1 MKRLLL
7 LAGEESGAIYA
18 RRIAARAK
26 ELFPGVEVRGYGE
39 YGFTTADLAVFGFW
53 EVLKRIFFFLRV
65 RRTMERAIDE
75 WRPDAVCTVDYP
87 GLNLRLAAYAKSK
100 GIRAVHVVCPQV
112 WAWHRGRIPKI
123 EASLDALC
131 CFFPFE
137 PSFFRS
143 GFAHFVGHP
152 LAEEFAAGD
161 ARRGERAGDPRLV
174 ALLPG
179 SRLGEIRGILPT
191 LLEAVRGLDCRC
203 VIPAAN
209 AQAYAEIEREVE
221 RWQGVGS
228 GCPPVDVRVGGA
240 REAFAEAACAAVA
253 SGTATLE
260 AAFAHCPTVLV
271 YRVGRILAFLARRLI
286 KIKHVGLANI
296 IWEHCHSGDDPS
308 GGASDP
314 LGGYPM
320 LELLQEDMTVKN
332 VRKSIENF
340 ISDDKLRLIASS
352 RLAEATDLM
361 RTDGDSISKIVRF
374 LV

>member
-18 RRIAARAK
+18 RRIEERAK
-26 ELFPGVEVRGYGE
+26 DLFPGVEVRGYGD

-87 GLNLRLAAYAKSK
+87 GMNLRLAAYAKSR

-137 PSFFRS
+137 PSFFRA

-179 SRLGEIRGILPT
+179 SRLGEIRGILPP

-209 AQAYAEIEREVE
+209 AQARAEIEREVE
-221 RWQGVGS
+221 RWRGAGA
-228 GCPPVDVRVGGA
+228 GCPPVEIRVGGA

-296 IWEHCHSGDDPS
+296 VWECCRGGGDASD
-308 GGASDP
+308 GASDP

-340 ISDDKLRLIASS
+340 ISDEKLRLIASS
-352 RLAEATDLM
+352 RLTETTDLL

>member
-18 RRIAARAK
+18 RRIGERAK
-26 ELFPGVEVRGYGE
+26 ELFPGVEVRGYGD

-75 WRPDAVCTVDYP
+75 WKPDAVCTVDYP
-87 GLNLRLAAYAKSK
+87 GMNLRLAAYAKTN

-137 PSFFRS
+137 PSYFRP

-161 ARRGERAGDPRLV
+161 ARRQARAGDSRLV

-209 AQAYAEIEREVE
+209 AQARAAIEREVE
-221 RWQGVGS
+221 RWRSVGE
-228 GCPPVDVRVGGA
+228 GCPPVEIRGGGA
-240 REAFAEAACAAVA
+240 REVFAEAACAAVA

-260 AAFAHCPTVLV
+260 AAFARCPTVLV
-271 YRVGRILAFLARRLI
+271 YRVGRILAFIARRLI
-286 KIKHVGLANI
+286 KIRHVGLANI
-296 IWEHCHSGDDPS
+296 VWESCHRGGDAS
-308 GGASDP
+308 ANASDP

-320 LELLQEDMTVKN
+320 LELLQENMTVKN
-332 VRKSIENF
+332 VRKSIESF
-340 ISDDKLRLIASS
+340 ISDEKLRLIASS

>member
-26 ELFPGVEVRGYGE
+26 DLFPGVEVRGYGD

-87 GLNLRLAAYAKSK
+87 GMNLRLAAYAKSK

-137 PSFFRS
+137 PSFFRA

-209 AQAYAEIEREVE
+209 AQARAEIEREVE
-221 RWQGVGS
+221 RWRGAGA
-228 GCPPVDVRVGGA
+228 GCPPVEVRVGGA

-296 IWEHCHSGDDPS
+296 VWECCRGGGDASD
-308 GGASDP
+308 GASDP

>member
-1 MKRLLL
+1 MNRLLL

-18 RRIAARAK
+18 RRIEERAK
-26 ELFPGVEVRGYGE
+26 ELFPGVEVRGYGD

-75 WRPDAVCTVDYP
+75 WRP
-87 GLNLRLAAYAKSK
+87 
-100 GIRAVHVVCPQV
+100 QV

-137 PSFFRS
+137 PSFFRA

-209 AQAYAEIEREVE
+209 AQARAEIEREVE
-221 RWQGVGS
+221 RWRGAGS
-228 GCPPVDVRVGGA
+228 GCPPVEIRVGGA

-296 IWEHCHSGDDPS
+296 VWECCRGGGDAS
-308 GGASDP
+308 ALASDP

>member
-26 ELFPGVEVRGYGE
+26 ELFPGVEVRGYGD

-87 GLNLRLAAYAKSK
+87 GMNLRLAAYAKSK

-137 PSFFRS
+137 PSFFRT

-209 AQAYAEIEREVE
+209 AQARAEIEREVE
-221 RWQGVGS
+221 RWRGAGA
-228 GCPPVDVRVGGA
+228 GCPPVEVRVGGA

-286 KIKHVGLANI
+286 KIRHVGLANI
-296 IWEHCHSGDDPS
+296 VWECCHSGDDPS